1 MIDCKPI
8 PLFCYSNYYDAG
20 QRDFSPPKKYAQC
33 KLNLIFIFQPIY
45 EACAKYSTLY
55 LYIAFLMVYIAIIF
69 WQLIGRFD
77 V

>member
-1 MIDCKPI
+1 MKE
-8 PLFCYSNYYDAG
+8 
-20 QRDFSPPKKYAQC
+20 KKIC
-33 KLNLIFIFQPIY
+33 TIKLNLIFIFQPIY